1 MKTKVKIFRWNEV
14 KNKTDIKIGV
24 FDNSRKI
31 TSKDVEIKRMLKEKL
46 AKELTK

>member
-1 MKTKVKIFRWNEV
+1 MKTKVNIFRWNEV

>member
-1 MKTKVKIFRWNEV
+1 MKTKVKIYRWNEI
-14 KNKTDIKIGV
+14 KNKTDVRIGI
-24 FDNSRKI
+24 FDDSRKI

>member
-14 KNKTDIKIGV
+14 KNRTDIKIGV

>member
-46 AKELTK
+46 AKESTK